1 MVKVFSFWINY
12 VDGFYLKH
20 LDKIQVDSED
30 ELYVILTELRSVLN
44 TKLTKTEHFYKLDS
58 QSRKILIC
66 SNDFIVKR
74 HKLMLNHDT
83 NPLTFNGAESSS
95 TTNINVSKMIEIHTY
110 FELIDFQLNININ
123 KTETIRDQ
131 VNAVYLNA
139 PKSFP
144 WILWSVGDVT
154 TSRLATRIGNEY
166 VLTSAFL
173 LTMLPG
179 TISIFYGDEIG
190 LQDTII
196 TSSNKVTI
204 SLKFFI

>member
-1 MVKVFSFWINY
+1 
-12 VDGFYLKH
+12 
-20 LDKIQVDSED
+20 
-30 ELYVILTELRSVLN
+30 
-44 TKLTKTEHFYKLDS
+44 
-58 QSRKILIC
+58 
-66 SNDFIVKR
+66 
-74 HKLMLNHDT
+74 
-83 NPLTFNGAESSS
+83 
-95 TTNINVSKMIEIHTY
+95 MIEIHSY

-139 PKSFP
+139 AKSFP

-204 SLKFFI
+204 LLQFFT

>member
-1 MVKVFSFWINY
+1 MVKVFNFWNNY

-30 ELYVILTELRSVLN
+30 ELYVILAELRNVLN
-44 TKLTKTEHFYKLDS
+44 GKLTKTESYKLDS
-58 QSRKILIC
+58 ESRKILIC

-74 HKLMLNHDT
+74 HKLMLNHGT

-95 TTNINVSKMIEIHTY
+95 TTNINVSKMIEIHSY

-139 PKSFP
+139 AKSFP

-204 SLKFFI
+204 LLQFFT